1 MIILIIYDLDL
12 SDFSSIF
19 VIENKKLKVMFYI
32 CEKNLNTNSV
42 KIFMKV
48 RDRNVAERK
57 VMEMN
62 EVSLY
67 DDKFYF
73 IKEMNE

>member
-1 MIILIIYDLDL
+1 MDL
-12 SDFSSIF
+12 SYFSFIF

-32 CEKNLNTNSV
+32 YEKNMNTNNARV
-42 KIFMKV
+42 LMKV
-48 RDRNVAERK
+48 SDRDVAERK

-73 IKEMNE
+73 IKEVNE

>member
-1 MIILIIYDLDL
+1 MDL

>member
-1 MIILIIYDLDL
+1 
-12 SDFSSIF
+12 
-19 VIENKKLKVMFYI
+19 MFYI
-32 CEKNLNTNSV
+32 YEKNLNTNSV

-73 IKEMNE
+73 IKEVNE

>member
-1 MIILIIYDLDL
+1 MDL

-19 VIENKKLKVMFYI
+19 VIENKKLKIMFYI
-32 CEKNLNTNSV
+32 CEKNLNTDKI

-48 RDRNVAERK
+48 GDYNAAKRK

-73 IKEMNE
+73 IKEADE

>member
-1 MIILIIYDLDL
+1 
-12 SDFSSIF
+12 
-19 VIENKKLKVMFYI
+19 MFYI
-32 CEKNLNTNSV
+32 YEKNLNTNSV

-48 RDRNVAERK
+48 RDRNVAEHK

-62 EVSLY
+62 EESLY

-73 IKEMNE
+73 IKEADQL

>member
-1 MIILIIYDLDL
+1 MDL
-12 SDFSSIF
+12 SYFSFIF
-19 VIENKKLKVMFYI
+19 VIENKKLKDMFYI
-32 CEKNLNTNSV
+32 YEKNLNTNNV
-42 KIFMKV
+42 RVLMKV
-48 RDRNVAERK
+48 PDRNVAERK

-73 IKEMNE
+73 IKEVNE

>member
-1 MIILIIYDLDL
+1 
-12 SDFSSIF
+12 
-19 VIENKKLKVMFYI
+19 MFYI
-32 CEKNLNTNSV
+32 YEKNLNTNSI

-48 RDRNVAERK
+48 RDLNTAKYK

-62 EVSLY
+62 EESLF

-73 IKEMNE
+73 IKEVNE

>member
-1 MIILIIYDLDL
+1 
-12 SDFSSIF
+12 
-19 VIENKKLKVMFYI
+19 MFYI

-48 RDRNVAERK
+48 PDRNVAERK

-73 IKEMNE
+73 IKEVNE

>member
-12 SDFSSIF
+12 SDFSFIF
-19 VIENKKLKVMFYI
+19 VIENKKLKIMFYI

-48 RDRNVAERK
+48 RDRNVAEHK

-73 IKEMNE
+73 IKEADE

>member
-1 MIILIIYDLDL
+1 
-12 SDFSSIF
+12 
-19 VIENKKLKVMFYI
+19 MFYI
-32 CEKNLNTNSV
+32 YEKNLNTNGV

-73 IKEMNE
+73 IKEADE

>member
-1 MIILIIYDLDL
+1 
-12 SDFSSIF
+12 
-19 VIENKKLKVMFYI
+19 MFYI
-32 CEKNLNTNSV
+32 YEKNMNTGNV
-42 KIFMKV
+42 KVFMTV
-48 RDRNVAERK
+48 RDFNTAEHK

-73 IKEMNE
+73 IKEVDEIKKAQDTIKQIV

>member
-19 VIENKKLKVMFYI
+19 VIENKKLKIMFYI
-32 CEKNLNTNSV
+32 CEKNLYTDKI

-48 RDRNVAERK
+48 GDYNAAKRK

-62 EVSLY
+62 EMSLY

-73 IKEMNE
+73 IKEADE

>member
-1 MIILIIYDLDL
+1 
-12 SDFSSIF
+12 
-19 VIENKKLKVMFYI
+19 MFYI
-32 CEKNLNTNSV
+32 YEKNLNTNNARV
-42 KIFMKV
+42 LMKV
-48 RDRNVAERK
+48 PDCNVAEHK

-73 IKEMNE
+73 IKEVNE

>member
-1 MIILIIYDLDL
+1 MCYIY
-12 SDFSSIF
+12 
-19 VIENKKLKVMFYI
+19 
-32 CEKNLNTNSV
+32 EKNRNTNNV
-42 KIFMKV
+42 MVLMKV
-48 RDRNVAERK
+48 PDRNVAEHK

-73 IKEMNE
+73 IKEVNE

>member
-1 MIILIIYDLDL
+1 
-12 SDFSSIF
+12 
-19 VIENKKLKVMFYI
+19 MFYI
-32 CEKNLNTNSV
+32 YEKNLNTNSV

-48 RDRNVAERK
+48 RDRNVAEQK

-73 IKEMNE
+73 IKEVNE

>member
-1 MIILIIYDLDL
+1 MDL
-12 SDFSSIF
+12 SDFSFIF
-19 VIENKKLKVMFYI
+19 VIENKKLKSMFYI
-32 CEKNLNTNSV
+32 YEKNLNTNNV
-42 KIFMKV
+42 RVLMKV
-48 RDRNVAERK
+48 PERNVAEHK

-73 IKEMNE
+73 IKEVNE

>member
-1 MIILIIYDLDL
+1 MDL

-19 VIENKKLKVMFYI
+19 VIENKKLKIMFYI
-32 CEKNLNTNSV
+32 CEKNLYTDKI

-48 RDRNVAERK
+48 GDYNAAKRK

-73 IKEMNE
+73 IKEADE

>member
-19 VIENKKLKVMFYI
+19 VIENKKLKIMFYI
-32 CEKNLNTNSV
+32 CEKNLNTDKI

-48 RDRNVAERK
+48 GDYNAAKRK

-73 IKEMNE
+73 IKEADE

>member
-1 MIILIIYDLDL
+1 
-12 SDFSSIF
+12 
-19 VIENKKLKVMFYI
+19 
-32 CEKNLNTNSV
+32 
-42 KIFMKV
+42 MKV
-48 RDRNVAERK
+48 SDRDVAERK

-73 IKEMNE
+73 IKEVNE

>member
-1 MIILIIYDLDL
+1 MDL
-12 SDFSSIF
+12 SDFSFIF

-32 CEKNLNTNSV
+32 YEKNMNTNNV
-42 KIFMKV
+42 RVLMKV
-48 RDRNVAERK
+48 PDRNVAEHK

-73 IKEMNE
+73 IKEVNE

>member
-1 MIILIIYDLDL
+1 MDL
-12 SDFSSIF
+12 SDFSFIF
-19 VIENKKLKVMFYI
+19 VIENKKLKAMFYI
-32 CEKNLNTNSV
+32 YEKNLNTNNARV
-42 KIFMKV
+42 LMKV
-48 RDRNVAERK
+48 PERNVAERK

-73 IKEMNE
+73 IKEADQS

>member
-1 MIILIIYDLDL
+1 MDL
-12 SDFSSIF
+12 SDFSFIF
-19 VIENKKLKVMFYI
+19 VIENKKLKAMFYI
-32 CEKNLNTNSV
+32 YEKNMNTNNARV
-42 KIFMKV
+42 LMKV
-48 RDRNVAERK
+48 PDRNVAEHK

-73 IKEMNE
+73 IKEVNE

>member
-1 MIILIIYDLDL
+1 MDL
-12 SDFSSIF
+12 SDFSFIF
-19 VIENKKLKVMFYI
+19 VIENKKLKAMFYI
-32 CEKNLNTNSV
+32 YEKNMNTNNV
-42 KIFMKV
+42 RVLMKV
-48 RDRNVAERK
+48 PDRNVAEHK

-73 IKEMNE
+73 IKEVNE

>member
-19 VIENKKLKVMFYI
+19 VIENKKLKIMFYI

-48 RDRNVAERK
+48 GDYNAAKRK

-73 IKEMNE
+73 IKEADE

>member
-1 MIILIIYDLDL
+1 MDL
-12 SDFSSIF
+12 SDFSFIF
-19 VIENKKLKVMFYI
+19 VTENKKLKVMFYI
-32 CEKNLNTNSV
+32 YEKNMNTNNV
-42 KIFMKV
+42 RVLMKV
-48 RDRNVAERK
+48 PDRNVAERK

-73 IKEMNE
+73 IKEVNE

>member
-1 MIILIIYDLDL
+1 MIILIIHDLDL

-19 VIENKKLKVMFYI
+19 VIENKKLKIMFYI
-32 CEKNLNTNSV
+32 CEKNLYTDKI

-48 RDRNVAERK
+48 GDYNAAKRK

-73 IKEMNE
+73 IKEADE

>member
-1 MIILIIYDLDL
+1 MDL

-19 VIENKKLKVMFYI
+19 VIENKKLKIMFYI

-48 RDRNVAERK
+48 RDRNVAEHK

-73 IKEMNE
+73 IKEADE

>member
-1 MIILIIYDLDL
+1 M
-12 SDFSSIF
+12 SDFSFIF
-19 VIENKKLKVMFYI
+19 VIENKKLKIMFYI
-32 CEKNLNTNSV
+32 YEKNLNTNNV
-42 KIFMKV
+42 KVFMKV
-48 RDRNVAERK
+48 RDKTVAEHK

-73 IKEMNE
+73 IKEANE

>member
-1 MIILIIYDLDL
+1 LDL
-12 SDFSSIF
+12 SDFSIIF
-19 VIENKKLKVMFYI
+19 VIEKQKQVKIMFYI
-32 CEKNLNTNSV
+32 YEKNLNTNDV
-42 KIFMKV
+42 KVFMKV
-48 RDRNVAERK
+48 RDRNAAEHK

-73 IKEMNE
+73 IKEANE

>member
-1 MIILIIYDLDL
+1 MDL
-12 SDFSSIF
+12 SDFSFIF
-19 VIENKKLKVMFYI
+19 VIENKKLKTMFYI
-32 CEKNLNTNSV
+32 YEKNLNTNNV
-42 KIFMKV
+42 RVLMKV
-48 RDRNVAERK
+48 PERNVAERK

-73 IKEMNE
+73 IKEVNE

>member
-1 MIILIIYDLDL
+1 MDL
-12 SDFSSIF
+12 SYFSFIF
-19 VIENKKLKVMFYI
+19 VIENKKLKSMFYI
-32 CEKNLNTNSV
+32 YEKNLNTNNV
-42 KIFMKV
+42 RVLMKV
-48 RDRNVAERK
+48 PDRNVAEHK

-73 IKEMNE
+73 IKEVNE

>member
-1 MIILIIYDLDL
+1 
-12 SDFSSIF
+12 
-19 VIENKKLKVMFYI
+19 MFYI
-32 CEKNLNTNSV
+32 YEKNMNTNNV

-73 IKEMNE
+73 IKEADE

>member
-1 MIILIIYDLDL
+1 MDL
-12 SDFSSIF
+12 SYFSFIF

-32 CEKNLNTNSV
+32 YEKNMNTNNV
-42 KIFMKV
+42 RVLMKV
-48 RDRNVAERK
+48 PDRNVAERK

-73 IKEMNE
+73 IKEVNE

>member
-1 MIILIIYDLDL
+1 MDL
-12 SDFSSIF
+12 SDFSFIF
-19 VIENKKLKVMFYI
+19 VIENKKLKAMFYI
-32 CEKNLNTNSV
+32 YEKNLNTNNV
-42 KIFMKV
+42 RVLMKV
-48 RDRNVAERK
+48 PDRNVAECK

-73 IKEMNE
+73 IKEVNE

>member
-19 VIENKKLKVMFYI
+19 VIENKKLKIMFYI
-32 CEKNLNTNSV
+32 CEKNLYTDKI

-48 RDRNVAERK
+48 GHYNAAKRK

-62 EVSLY
+62 EMSLY

-73 IKEMNE
+73 IKEADE

>member
-1 MIILIIYDLDL
+1 
-12 SDFSSIF
+12 
-19 VIENKKLKVMFYI
+19 MFYI
-32 CEKNLNTNSV
+32 YEKNMNTGSV
-42 KIFMKV
+42 RTLMTV
-48 RDRNVAERK
+48 RDRNVAEHK

-73 IKEMNE
+73 IKEVNEIKKAQDTIEQIV

>member
-19 VIENKKLKVMFYI
+19 VIENKKLKIMFYI

-48 RDRNVAERK
+48 RDRNVAEHK

-73 IKEMNE
+73 IKEVNE

>member
-1 MIILIIYDLDL
+1 MDL
-12 SDFSSIF
+12 SDFSFIF
-19 VIENKKLKVMFYI
+19 VIENKKGLKIMFYI
-32 CEKNLNTNSV
+32 YEKNLNTNNV
-42 KIFMKV
+42 RVLMKV
-48 RDRNVAERK
+48 PDHNVAERK

-73 IKEMNE
+73 IKEVNE